1 MHYIDGA
8 SGRDPSGPAPRSG
21 DWATFVAGDTVR
33 CPECRRALAVAHGRV
48 VVRVRLERPTEPL
61 RGLRV
66 RCQRCGV
73 YLEVQ
78 VTTTDQAEAA

>member
-1 MHYIDGA
+1 MEYLPGEHRRG
-8 SGRDPSGPAPRSG
+8 PSGPVPRSG
-21 DWATFVAGDTVR
+21 DWAIFVAGDTVR

-48 VVRVRLERPTEPL
+48 VVRVRTERPNEPL

-78 VTTTDQAEAA
+78 VTTIDQAEAA